1 MPDAVKVDVK
11 PHPLT
16 ASGRWPRLK
25 LRLETGLTR
34 LIVSRLWPWPSRVAM
49 IVLLAVLSYFAVF
62 GSRDPRLNL
71 ATVFSWIVWWPLL
84 AVSFFLFGRIWCA
97 VCPMGALADLTQR
110 FSLNLKAP
118 RLFKR
123 RWFVAGILLVAI
135 LYQAWIEEVTRA
147 SVSPLVT
154 GFILWGFT
162 AGALVGAL
170 LFERWTW
177 CRHLCPLGA
186 WAGVFGM
193 GSVMEIRANQRNC
206 VDHKCTSIHCYF
218 GREELPG
225 CPFHHTP
232 KTMDTNRY
240 CSMCGNC
247 LKACPN
253 ESLRLEIRSPIKEF
267 ITQKK
272 EAPEN
277 ALVAVAAIGVVAFQA
292 FVMTGPWAALREMV
306 ARSAILSNDAVFYGG
321 LLVGFV
327 VLAVGLFI
335 GASKIFSA
343 MSGTSCS
350 AEVCRFGFA
359 FLPLA
364 LFVHIGHN
372 LGHLFG
378 GYQLIPVAVAASFG
392 ATVSSPQS
400 DAMLG
405 LAIWRGLQFG
415 LLVVGVAL
423 SLWTLRR
430 LCAAQASRC
439 PSRWRLLPYAI
450 LTAAFAI
457 GFALILSF
465 PMVTR
470 L

>member
-1 MPDAVKVDVK
+1 VPSAVRLDAI
-11 PHPLT
+11 PGPP
-16 ASGRWPRLK
+16 AAAGRWSRAK
-25 LRLETGLTR
+25 SRIEAVANR
-34 LIVSRLWPWPSRVAM
+34 LIVSRLWPWPSRAVM
-49 IVLLAVLSYFAVF
+49 IGFLLVLTYFSLF
-62 GSRDPRLNL
+62 GPRDPRLNV

-84 AVSFFLFGRIWCA
+84 AISYLLFGRIWCA

-118 RLFKR
+118 TFFKR
-123 RWFVAGILLVAI
+123 RGFVAGILLVAI

-162 AGALVGAL
+162 VGALVGAL

-186 WAGVFGM
+186 WTGVFAM
-193 GSVMEIRANQRNC
+193 GSMMEIRANQPNC
-206 VDHKCTSIHCYF
+206 VDNKCHSIYCYF
-218 GREELPG
+218 GREELKG

-253 ESLRLEIRSPIKEF
+253 GSLRFSLRSPIKEF
-267 ITQKK
+267 VTQKK
-272 EAPEN
+272 EMPEN
-277 ALVAVAAIGVVAFQA
+277 ALIAVAAIGVVAFQA
-292 FVMTGPWAALREMV
+292 FVMTEPWAALRELV
-306 ARSAILSNDAVFYGG
+306 AQSAILSNDAVFYGG
-321 LLVGFV
+321 LLIGFV
-327 VLAVGLFI
+327 ALAVGLFLA
-335 GASKIFSA
+335 ASKAFSLMA
-343 MSGTSCS
+343 GTSCS

-364 LFVHIGHN
+364 LFAHVGHN
-372 LGHLFG
+372 LGHLLG
-378 GYQLIPVAVAASFG
+378 GYRLVPVAVAASLG
-392 ATVSSPQS
+392 APAQIPEG

-405 LAIWRGLQFG
+405 LAVWRGLQFV
-415 LLVVGVAL
+415 LLAIGVAL
-423 SLWTLRR
+423 SVWALRR
-430 LCAAQASRC
+430 LCAASAGRC
-439 PSRWRLLPYAI
+439 PSGRRLLPYAI
-450 LTAAFAI
+450 LTAV
-457 GFALILSF
+457 FALTFAVILSL
-465 PMVTR
+465 PMASR